1 MEYLIKSS
9 AITII
14 FYVCYKLFLQKE
26 TFFQS
31 NRWFLLSGIVIAF
44 TLPFL
49 VIPVY
54 VEYTPESFQI
64 VTTDQLTNNF
74 TQDQSNTVTIKTIL
88 SIIYIIVSFILLVR
102 LILQYLSLN
111 KILKSG
117 ISKSK
122 NKYKLIETSSNIAP
136 FSFFNTIVVNP
147 KNFNEKELEQVITH
161 EKTHARQLHSIDVL
175 ISNLLTIIL
184 WFNPFSWLYKKE
196 IIQNL
201 EFIADRQANTKSKS
215 LKSYQKLLLKTSLS
229 QNQLS
234 ISNNFYQSL
243 IKKRII
249 MLQKSKSKNVNL
261 LKLTFVIPLTALFL
275 MSFNTK
281 EVYIAK
287 NETNLDK
294 IEQTEI
300 SVITSKST
308 DKDLKSIKKDLENQG
323 DGIEIKFSEIERN
336 NNQEITSLSINAKS
350 KNNEDYKQLISVSSK
365 NTPIDDIALKVEN
378 NELILLSKENKDYQK
393 ISFLGNPKNDK
404 SVSDKL
410 NNLNSEIL
418 IIKDGKTIT
427 KKKELDNT
435 PKEKIKSVNILKEEI
450 AINKYGEKGKN
461 GVIEVYTK
469 KENPW
474 KINNKVNVVTVYE
487 AEKNPKEETLYIDE
501 LNNTNPKVLFIK
513 NNKEITKEEFN
524 KISTKDIK
532 SVYVLKDDKAV
543 TKYGDKGKDG
553 VIEIYT
559 KENHWKINNEVE
571 TVSVIKT
578 DTDLNQDDLVF
589 LNQKLNNP
597 DSKPLIIKDDK
608 EITNK
613 EIQDIMHSSIKSIS
627 ILKDKSA
634 IAKYG
639 EKGKNGVI
647 IITTK

>member
-31 NRWFLLSGIVIAF
+31 NRWFLISGIVIAF

-117 ISKSK
+117 ISKSE

-161 EKTHARQLHSIDVL
+161 EKTHARQLHAIDVL

-201 EFIADRQANTKSKS
+201 EFIADRQAKTKSKS

-261 LKLTFVIPLTALFL
+261 LKLTFVIPLTTLFL

-287 NETNLDK
+287 NETNLNK
-294 IEQTEI
+294 IEQSDLSI
-300 SVITSKST
+300 ITSKST
-308 DKDLKSIKKDLENQG
+308 DKDLKSIKKDLEKQG
-323 DGIEIKFSEIERN
+323 DGLEIQFSEIERDSN
-336 NNQEITSLSINAKS
+336 KEIKKITINAKFKKSEEFKHVISINS
-350 KNNEDYKQLISVSSK
+350 KNR
-365 NTPIDDIALKVEN
+365 PINDIALKVEN
-378 NELILLSKENKDYQK
+378 NELVFASKQEKFYQK
-393 ISFLGNPKNDK
+393 YTTEGWVFENTNTTKTKNIDEDVLIIIDEKK
-404 SVSDKL
+404 SNKKQLEKL
-410 NNLNSEIL
+410 NPEDIN
-418 IIKDGKTIT
+418 
-427 KKKELDNT
+427 
-435 PKEKIKSVNILKEEI
+435 SVNVLKEEK
-450 AINKYGEKGKN
+450 AITKYGEKGKN
-461 GVIEVYTK
+461 GVIEVFTK

-474 KINNKVNVVTVYE
+474 KINNKINVVTVYE

-501 LNNTNPKVLFIK
+501 LNNTNSKVLYIK

-559 KENHWKINNEVE
+559 KENHWEINNEVE

-613 EIQDIMHSSIKSIS
+613 EIQDVLKDSIKSIS

>member
-14 FYVCYKLFLQKE
+14 FYLCYKLFLQKE

-147 KNFNEKELEQVITH
+147 KNFNKKELEQVITH

-308 DKDLKSIKKDLENQG
+308 NEDLKSIKKDLENQG

-336 NNQEITSLSINAKS
+336 NNQEITSISINAKS

-487 AEKNPKEETLYIDE
+487 AEKNPKEEILFIDE
-501 LNNTNPKVLFIK
+501 LNNTNPKVLYIK

-543 TKYGDKGKDG
+543 TKYGKKGKDG

-613 EIQDIMHSSIKSIS
+613 EIQDVLKDSIKSIS

>member
-31 NRWFLLSGIVIAF
+31 NRLFLLSGIVIAF

-74 TQDQSNTVTIKTIL
+74 TQDQSNTVPIKTIL
-88 SIIYIIVSFILLVR
+88 SIIYIIVSFILLAR

-281 EVYIAK
+281 EVYITK

-308 DKDLKSIKKDLENQG
+308 DKDLKSIKKDLEKQG
-323 DGIEIKFSEIERN
+323 DGLEIQFSEIERDS
-336 NNQEITSLSINAKS
+336 NQEIKKITINAKFKKSEEFKHVISINS
-350 KNNEDYKQLISVSSK
+350 KNK
-365 NTPIDDIALKVEN
+365 PIDDIALKVEN
-378 NELILLSKENKDYQK
+378 NELVFASKKDKFYQK
-393 ISFLGNPKNDK
+393 YT
-404 SVSDKL
+404 
-410 NNLNSEIL
+410 NSGWIFEKTNTTKTKEIDEDLL
-418 IIKDGKTIT
+418 IIID
-427 KKKELDNT
+427 KKESNKEQL
-435 PKEKIKSVNILKEEI
+435 EKISPEDINSVNVLKEEN
-450 AINKYGEKGKN
+450 AITKYGEKGKN
-461 GVIEVYTK
+461 GVIEVFTK

-474 KINNKVNVVTVYE
+474 KINNKVNVVTFYE

-501 LNNTNPKVLFIK
+501 LNNTNSKVLYIK

-543 TKYGDKGKDG
+543 TKYGNKGKDG

-613 EIQDIMHSSIKSIS
+613 EIQDVLKDSIKSIS